1 MSGASDLVSIVERV
15 GGQLYAGGTQAA
27 VPGPGH
33 SRRDR
38 SLSLRLSDDG
48 ERVIFYSHAG
58 DSARE
63 VMSYLGIEARHS
75 DSRSSREER
84 AKIERARE
92 QERRKREAEDLAFCG
107 AVWAGTIPLEGTPAA
122 AYLWNRGLVAD
133 GAPPLRFHPAA
144 PRAKTP
150 DAGTAPALVALV
162 SDFEGS
168 AKALHL
174 TYITDDGRKAFGD
187 RSRLMFGATAGCAV
201 RMSPIGAGGTLAIG
215 EGIETSASYELL
227 KGVPTWSALS
237 SSGVGNFILPAPVR
251 HLIIA
256 ADGDSPGLSAARA
269 LAERLERRCKVTIDS
284 SPEGQDWNDVLMG
297 EGA

>member
-1 MSGASDLVSIVERV
+1 MSGASDLVSIVERL

-58 DSARE
+58 DSSRE

-84 AKIERARE
+84 ARLEKARE
-92 QERRKREAEDLAFCG
+92 KERRRREAEDNAFCG
-107 AVWAGTIPLEGTPAA
+107 AVWNTTAPVEGSPVAR
-122 AYLWNRGLVAD
+122 YLWNRGLVLGGSA
-133 GAPPLRFHPAA
+133 PLRFHPAA

-150 DAGTAPALVALV
+150 DAGTASAMVALV
-162 SDFEGS
+162 QDFEGS

-174 TYITDDGRKAFGD
+174 TYVTDAGEKAFGD

-201 RMSPIGAGGTLAIG
+201 RLSPISADGTLAIA
-215 EGIETSASYELL
+215 EGIETAASYEIL
-227 KGVPTWSALS
+227 KAVPTWSALS
-237 SSGVGNFILPAPVR
+237 SSGISNFILPAAVR
-251 HLIIA
+251 HLIVA
-256 ADGDSPGLSAARA
+256 ADGDQAGMTAAMA
-269 LAERLERRCKVTIDS
+269 LAERLQRRCKVTIDPA
-284 SPEGQDWNDVLMG
+284 PERQDWNDVLRG
-297 EGA
+297 DGA

>member
-1 MSGASDLVSIVERV
+1 MAGASDLVSIVERL
-15 GGQLYAGGTQAA
+15 GGQLYAGGVQAV

-33 SRRDR
+33 SCRDR

-63 VMSYLGIEARHS
+63 IMNYLGIEARQS

-84 AKIERARE
+84 VRQERARE
-92 QERRKREAEDLAFCG
+92 RERRRREAEDMAFCG
-107 AVWAGTIPLEGTPAA
+107 AVWAGTVPLKDTPAA
-122 AYLWNRGLVAD
+122 EYLWNRGLVAD
-133 GAPPLRFHPAA
+133 GAPPLRFHRAA

-150 DAGTAPALVALV
+150 DAGTAPAMVALV

-174 TYITDDGRKAFGD
+174 TYLTPDGRKAFGD
-187 RSRLMFGATAGCAV
+187 RSRLMFGATAGCAA
-201 RMSPIGAGGTLAIG
+201 RLSPIGADGTLAIG
-215 EGIETSASYELL
+215 EGVETSASYALL
-227 KGVPTWSALS
+227 RGVPTWSVLS
-237 SSGVGNFILPAPVR
+237 SSGVANFIPPAAVR

-256 ADGDSPGLSAARA
+256 ADGDEPGMSAAMT
-269 LAERLERRCKVTIDS
+269 LAERLQRRCKVTIDAAPAGS
-284 SPEGQDWNDVLMG
+284 DWNDMLMG

>member
-1 MSGASDLVSIVERV
+1 MSGADLTSIVERV

-58 DSARE
+58 DSPRE
-63 VMSYLGIEARHS
+63 IMTYLGMEARHS
-75 DSRSSREER
+75 DGRSNREER
-84 AKIERARE
+84 ARLEKARE
-92 QERRKREAEDLAFCG
+92 KERRKREAEDMAFCG
-107 AVWAGTIPLEGTPAA
+107 AVWGGTIPLKDSPGA

-144 PRAKTP
+144 PRAKTQ
-150 DAGTAPALVALV
+150 DAGTSPALVALV

-168 AKALHL
+168 ARALHL
-174 TYITDDGRKAFGD
+174 TYVTADGAKAFGD
-187 RSRLMFGATAGCAV
+187 RSRLMFGATAGCAI
-201 RMSPIGAGGTLAIG
+201 RLSPVGREHTLAIA
-215 EGIETSASYELL
+215 EGVETAASYELL

-237 SSGVGNFILPAPVR
+237 SSGISNFILPATVR
-251 HLIIA
+251 NLIIA
-256 ADGDSPGLSAARA
+256 ADGDRAGMSAALA
-269 LAERLERRCKVTIDS
+269 LAERLQRRCNVTIDPA
-284 SPEGQDWNDVLMG
+284 PEGADWNDVLKG
-297 EGA
+297 DCA